1 MMVLD
6 HAAARISN
14 YSAIKGLALKAN
26 LADATTVNWQTLLP
40 SAPCRPV
47 FLGFPARNASPTIS
61 ASPSRPAP
69 TSTAGA
75 CDAVRRNALK
85 ALLQR
90 LYQQVLPKVGVMRFQ
105 NQRGPS
111 VEFAMADFRALI
123 EFLGGKVPKSGRRI
137 VGVRG
142 SGTGV
147 EAAYWGKAIACV
159 FMVVTPVFTFWK
171 GARI

>member
-1 MMVLD
+1 M
-6 HAAARISN
+6 
-14 YSAIKGLALKAN
+14 
-26 LADATTVNWQTLLP
+26 
-40 SAPCRPV
+40 
-47 FLGFPARNASPTIS
+47 
-61 ASPSRPAP
+61 
-69 TSTAGA
+69 
-75 CDAVRRNALK
+75 RRNALK

-90 LYQQVLPKVGVMRFQ
+90 LYQQVLPEVGVMRFQ

-111 VEFAMADFRALI
+111 VEFAMADFRASI
-123 EFLGGKVPKSGRRI
+123 ENLGGKVPKSGRRI